1 MSLCADHEIALP
13 GHTAQDV
20 HHSRTTPARVSLLV
34 RSTKQVTW
42 LFHMPLPRGL
52 GGGNCG
58 ERVEQDETESFGD
71 GPNTS

>member
-1 MSLCADHEIALP
+1 
-13 GHTAQDV
+13 
-20 HHSRTTPARVSLLV
+20 
-34 RSTKQVTW
+34 